1 MKNGHDSEQQKVSIN
16 PQQAAAYALQFLDDV
31 AHTRAQR
38 EQYDIAV
45 GMLQAIAT
53 GQVVLAP
60 PPAPV
65 MGQTGEPTQP
75 S

>member
-1 MKNGHDSEQQKVSIN
+1 MKNGHDSSQQVQIN
-16 PQQAAAYALQFLDDV
+16 PQQAAAYALQFLDQV

-60 PPAPV
+60 PPAMPA
-65 MGQTGEPTQP
+65 QTTEEAPRPQ
-75 S
+75 

>member
-1 MKNGHDSEQQKVSIN
+1 MVNGHDKQVQIN
-16 PQQAAAYALQFLDDV
+16 PQQAAAYALQFLEMV
-31 AHTRAQR
+31 PHTRAQR
-38 EQYDIAV
+38 EQYDIAT

-65 MGQTGEPTQP
+65 MGQVGGEAERPQ
-75 S
+75 